1 MSEATP
7 CRERRLEEVGEQR
20 LADRTDEDREHG
32 DPELDERDEAD
43 GLVHEARAP
52 CSRPAAASL
61 GALLEPRAARGD
73 ERVLGR
79 DEDRAPQ
86 HEEEH
91 DERFGGRRSR
101 PGHGAQV
108 LGG

>member
-1 MSEATP
+1 MNRTGSSMRRSAVS
-7 CRERRLEEVGEQR
+7 RAAAAAERRAPRG
-20 LADRTDEDREHG
+20 
-32 DPELDERDEAD
+32 
-43 GLVHEARAP
+43 ARP
-52 CSRPAAASL
+52 
-61 GALLEPRAARGD
+61 ARGD

-91 DERFGGRRSR
+91 DEDAEKDAHAPS
-101 PGHGAQV
+101 GAPV